1 MKSISLPVC
10 QRNESLLPESRNGFI
25 ARINPY
31 TSKLQMTLMLPASSG
46 LQSSMMFPRDTTN
59 SSILGE
65 LKFPEEVRETRKNE
79 P

>member
-10 QRNESLLPESRNGFI
+10 QKRRQFPPESRKGFI
-25 ARINPY
+25 ARISPY
-31 TSKLQMTLMLPASSG
+31 TSKLQITLMLPASSG
-46 LQSSMMFPRDTTN
+46 LQSSMMFPRETTN